1 MSLSENEKEQRE
13 FRHRRELFAGMA
25 MQGILSNR
33 FLVDELCH
41 DDQAISVAKFSV
53 MMADALIKELEEKK
67 DE

>member
-1 MSLSENEKEQRE
+1 MTEYEKEQRE